1 MNLLSLVPDRAVME
15 ETATSGGGY
24 SGGYEGG
31 PGFSL
36 EDLNRFCAAQ
46 AEIMFPFPFRPRR
59 LNTGVITDGI
69 IELRIRIVVSWKAK
83 FSGADPDL
91 PLSKVFYA
99 KQH

>member
-15 ETATSGGGY
+15 ETATSGGDY

-69 IELRIRIVVSWKAK
+69 RV
-83 FSGADPDL
+83 ADPHRC
-91 PLSKVFYA
+91 VMEG
-99 KQH
+99 